1 MCSKTQQLVRMM
13 LDEEHAKD
21 PTFYNDN
28 FTAKQ
33 RRDVSQA
40 LEKTLWD
47 EIVML
52 RTCMKNFYG
61 VIRKRPETEE
71 AQRLANTL
79 QLISLSCTRLARVM
93 QVNQALQLNQ
103 PDPMD
108 NSINQAL
115 QNILDDWKSDL
126 QDKTV
131 QGETGPANF
140 S

>member
-1 MCSKTQQLVRMM
+1 MCRKTQQLVRMM

-40 LEKTLWD
+40 LKKTLWD

-52 RTCMKNFYG
+52 RTCMKSFYG

-115 QNILDDWKSDL
+115 QNILDDWKSDF
-126 QDKTV
+126 QDKTI